1 MQWFLWQQILF
12 WLALIVFIA
21 LIWFLMKK
29 KQEKPQAVAAEPL
42 KPPDMIKPDDLK
54 IIEGIGPKISDVLQK
69 AGVTTFAQLAKAEV
83 SHLEQILNDAGITGL
98 ANPATWP
105 EQATLAA
112 AGDMEAL
119 QKLQDSLKGGRR
131 V

>member
-69 AGVTTFAQLAKAEV
+69 AGVTTFAHLAKAEV

-105 EQATLAA
+105 EQATLAE

>member
-12 WLALIVFIA
+12 WLALIVFIV

-29 KQEKPQAVAAEPL
+29 KQETPQAVAAEPV
-42 KPPDMIKPDDLK
+42 KPPGMIKPDDLK

-69 AGVTTFAQLAKAEV
+69 AGITTFAQLARAEV
-83 SHLEQILNDAGITGL
+83 SHLEQILNDAGVTGL